1 MNLTRRQRLR
11 RPRLRS
17 PFHDTYEDDRLGA
30 AIRDCQIRMP
40 APVPAGA
47 DWAKRAR
54 DHLRYSRTAKRAG
67 MIGASWSSLKA
78 ADRELIGGFDATQLQ
93 LEVDRLHAEANE
105 KLTRWRRDAVM
116 AELEPAWKRLGA
128 EAALRQSITDALA
141 AKPSTETNLRQQIE
155 FALAAKPAKDEKA
168 ETEELRTRLMDA
180 RRVFDEHSDNVYW
193 RIDILRRYVLLAGF
207 ALFLSLLA
215 ILIASFLGWGV
226 TSNSKLL
233 ANTQDLVVVM
243 LLGAVGASVSGVL
256 TPLSRDAEQ
265 KIPDARAQRHLTW
278 VRPLLGAGTAV
289 VVVSIIGSGIVGVTV
304 SPLAL
309 PVAAI
314 AAGFSERF
322 ASRAVAMASA
332 TLGK

>member
-1 MNLTRRQRLR
+1 MTVTSRPRLR

-30 AIRDCQIRMP
+30 AINDCEIRMRSDET
-40 APVPAGA
+40 ASAV
-47 DWAKRAR
+47 WAKRAR
-54 DHLRYSRTAKRAG
+54 EHLDYAKTAKDKG
-67 MIGASWSSLKA
+67 MIGASWSSLKG
-78 ADRELIGGFDATQLQ
+78 ADRELIGGFDLTQIQ

-105 KLTRWRRDAVM
+105 KLVRWRRDAVM
-116 AELEPAWKRLGA
+116 AELDKAWKRLGA
-128 EAALRQSITDALA
+128 EAVLRQSITDALA
-141 AKPSTETNLRQQIE
+141 AKPATETNLRQQIE
-155 FALAAKPAKDEKA
+155 FALAVKPAKDEKA

-207 ALFLSLLA
+207 ALFMSLLA
-215 ILIASFLGWGV
+215 ILIASLLGWGV
-226 TSNSKLL
+226 TSNSALL
-233 ANTQDLVVVM
+233 AKPQDLMVVM

-256 TPLSRDAEQ
+256 RPLSRDADQ

-278 VRPLLGAGTAV
+278 VRPLLGGGTAV
-289 VVVSIIGSGIVGVTV
+289 VAVSIIGSEIVGVTV

-309 PVAAI
+309 PVAALL
-314 AAGFSERF
+314 AGFSERF
-322 ASRAVAMASA
+322 ASQAVAMASA